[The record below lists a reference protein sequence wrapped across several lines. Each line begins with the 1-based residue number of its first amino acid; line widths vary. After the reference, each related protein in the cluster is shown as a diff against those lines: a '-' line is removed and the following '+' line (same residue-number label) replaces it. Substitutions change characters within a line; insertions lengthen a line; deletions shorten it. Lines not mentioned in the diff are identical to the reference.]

1 MGNYALS
8 SGTLCLE
15 RIGLTSCM
23 SNLWGNEC
31 LLKWKSGHPWEVKA
45 SVSLEDALADTL
57 LAKHT
62 KLARKQNQLQHT
74 VFGEIFEV
82 EQISPF

>member
-1 MGNYALS
+1 MVIH
-8 SGTLCLE
+8 E
-15 RIGLTSCM
+15 
-23 SNLWGNEC
+23 
-31 LLKWKSGHPWEVKA
+31 EVKA
-45 SVSLEDALADTL
+45 GVSLEDALADTL

-82 EQISPF
+82 EQISPFLKS

>member
-1 MGNYALS
+1 MNVFW
-8 SGTLCLE
+8 SGRVVIHE
-15 RIGLTSCM
+15 
-23 SNLWGNEC
+23 
-31 LLKWKSGHPWEVKA
+31 EVKA
-45 SVSLEDALADTL
+45 GVSLEDALADTL

-82 EQISPF
+82 EQISPFLKS

>member
-1 MGNYALS
+1 MS
-8 SGTLCLE
+8 VFWSGRVVTH
-15 RIGLTSCM
+15 G
-23 SNLWGNEC
+23 
-31 LLKWKSGHPWEVKA
+31 EVKA
-45 SVSLEDALADTL
+45 GVSLEDALADTL

-82 EQISPF
+82 EQISPFLKS